1 MTNVPDFHAMSDAEF
16 EAHWDKRAL
25 DAVSHAD
32 LTGDDSQVEAVKEA
46 YGDALFERHVATD
59 LAIDMANDIARDIT
73 AGFALASIEESTP
86 TETPEQN
93 GEPNVAMRIESSRP
107 TLNEIGN
114 LIAEA
119 NGLLLKANAQ
129 TSSALDELVG
139 PQPASTGTGIPDL
152 PNDHLLVEMRNAV
165 LRLTERIRET
175 QANADRINSIIRG
188 DGPGEA
194 SAGPKQSARLV
205 AA

>member
-1 MTNVPDFHAMSDAEF
+1 MTDAPDFHAMSDAEF

-25 DAVSHAD
+25 DAVSHANR
-32 LTGDDSQVEAVKEA
+32 TGDDSQVEAVNEA
-46 YGDALFERHVATD
+46 RADAIFDRHVATD
-59 LAIDMANDIARDIT
+59 LAIDMANEIACDIA
-73 AGFALASIEESTP
+73 GVALASIEESTP
-86 TETPEQN
+86 TETPKHN

-139 PQPASTGTGIPDL
+139 PQPTSTGTGIADL